1 MNILWFTWKDGRH
14 PAAGGAETVNEE
26 LAKRMARDGHRV
38 LFIVGGFPGGES
50 HEERDGFRI
59 VRLGNRYT
67 VYWEAFRYYRK
78 HLANESFDIVIDEVN
93 TLPFFASLYIK
104 SSSPH
109 GRGGAGPRHYLFVH
123 QLCREIWFH
132 QIVFPVSL
140 IGFLL
145 EPIYLRLLRKNR
157 AITVSES
164 TKRDLMRYGFDSKR
178 IDIIPEGLDIEP
190 LESLEGVEKYET
202 PTLLSLGTI
211 RSMKR
216 TIDQLRAFE
225 IAKQSI
231 PKLRFLVAGSAG
243 GRYGRKFFEAVKRS
257 PYRDDIEYL
266 GRVSIEKKIE
276 LMRKSHLISVTSVK
290 EGWGLIV
297 SEAASQGTPAVVYT
311 VDGLRDSVRDSE
323 TGIVVPE
330 NTPEHLAK
338 GIVGLLGNPS
348 EYDRLRRNAWEWS
361 RELTFDRSYEAFR
374 SDMTRDIQKRE
385 RKI

>member
-26 LAKRMARDGHRV
+26 LAKRLARDGHRV

-78 HLANESFDIVIDEVN
+78 HLSAESFDIVVDEVN
-93 TLPFFASLYIK
+93 TVPFFASRYAK
-104 SSSPH
+104 ARS
-109 GRGGAGPRHYLFVH
+109 HYLFVH

-132 QIVFPVSL
+132 QISFPFGI

-145 EPIYLRLLRKNR
+145 EPIYLRLLRKIR
-157 AITVSES
+157 VITVSES
-164 TKRDLMRYGFDSKR
+164 TKRDLMRYGFDSER
-178 IDIIPEGLDIEP
+178 IDIIPEGIDIEP
-190 LESLEGVEKYET
+190 LESLESVEKYET
-202 PTLLSLGTI
+202 PTLLSFGVI

-216 TIDQLRAFE
+216 TIDQFRAFE
-225 IAKQSI
+225 IAKKSV
-231 PKLRFLVAGSAG
+231 PNLRFLVAGSVG
-243 GRYGRKFFEAVKRS
+243 ERYGGKFLEAVKRS

-266 GRVSIEKKIE
+266 GRVSQARKIE
-276 LMRKSHLISVTSVK
+276 LMHRSHLISVTSVK

-323 TGIVVPE
+323 TGIVVSK

-338 GIVGLLGNPS
+338 GIVNLLENPS

-361 RELTFDRSYEAFR
+361 RELTFDRSYEAFLE
-374 SDMTRDIQKRE
+374 ILK
-385 RKI
+385 